1 MNPKLTAGCSGFAFC
16 AERVI
21 VGSRELREK
30 ILSSGLCVRE
40 RVMMAA
46 QSAAKSAKPQARR
59 GRRAVGRSNRAR
71 NVTVNA
77 KKVAVL
83 GASGGIGQP
92 LSMLLMMNPLV
103 RVATLMYSFPPL
115 AAHVVHTRAQRRALS
130 LRRRRC
136 IIAWVVDKCTCAHW
150 CAEYVEDTTV
160 DTSVCAN

>member
-1 MNPKLTAGCSGFAFC
+1 
-16 AERVI
+16 
-21 VGSRELREK
+21 
-30 ILSSGLCVRE
+30 
-40 RVMMAA
+40 MAA
-46 QSAAKSAKPQARR
+46 QSAAKPQARR

-115 AAHVVHTRAQRRALS
+115 LAAYTWCIRARNGSLS
-130 LRRRRC
+130 LSLSLSLSDDDDDALLRG
-136 IIAWVVDKCTCAHW
+136 
-150 CAEYVEDTTV
+150 
-160 DTSVCAN
+160 S